1 MNRRQKK
8 KVGHRYQ
15 LLRKAE
21 RQARKRK
28 GEKCIAYTLVEM
40 GVNDRSCF
48 LEDGLDKEYHYA
60 THWLVKV
67 LHRNQIY
74 FDKKHAPY
82 QTIVY
87 PCTAHGTSDSLSIM
101 HIIFHWKNKPE
112 EVHPF
117 FVRIV
122 QDMQM
127 DRYSEADY

>member
-8 KVGHRYQ
+8 KVGRRYQ

-28 GEKCIAYTLVEM
+28 GEKCIAYTLVKM
-40 GVNDRSCF
+40 GVNDRSRF
-48 LEDGLDKEYHYA
+48 LEGGFDKEYHYA

-67 LHRNQIY
+67 LHRNQMY
-74 FDKKHAPY
+74 FEKKQAPY

-87 PCTAHGTSDSLSIM
+87 PCTVHGTSDSISAV

-112 EVHPF
+112 EIQLF
-117 FVRIV
+117 FMRIV
-122 QDMQM
+122 DDMQK